1 MLFQGGAYEAEDV
14 LGAGYGMLEY
24 QLSQRIRFIGGA
36 RLEYSHLQLDAAPTF
51 GAPIRATPSY
61 TDVLPAV
68 AFNVALTDNQ
78 ALRVSASQTLARPE
92 YREVA
97 PIEYRTRNGEV
108 LRGNADLQRTLIQ
121 NADVRWE
128 WYPNPGEALSVAV
141 FAKRFDD
148 PIERTYRLTSGTRS
162 TTFENADGAF
172 NYGLELEARKGLGFL
187 SERLVGVALFSNVTV
202 MESEIDLANVAASN
216 PNRAMVGQA
225 PYVVNAG
232 MTYATESGRLS
243 GTVLY
248 NVVGR
253 RIYAASLPPLPDVFE
268 EARHALD
275 LSLRVPVSSAL
286 QLKLDAKNLLD
297 DPYEVTQGEVLREF
311 YTAGRV
317 FSAGFTWQ
325 P

>member
-1 MLFQGGAYEAEDV
+1 VTL
-14 LGAGYGMLEY
+14 
-24 QLSQRIRFIGGA
+24 
-36 RLEYSHLQLDAAPTF
+36 
-51 GAPIRATPSY
+51 TP
-61 TDVLPAV
+61 
-68 AFNVALTDNQ
+68 NQ
-78 ALRVSASQTLARPE
+78 ALRLSASQTLARPE

-108 LRGNADLQRTLIQ
+108 VRGNAELRRTLIQ

-128 WYPNPGEALSVAV
+128 WYPNPGEALSVAL

-148 PIERTYRLTSGTRS
+148 PIERTYRLTSGTRG

-187 SERLVGVALFSNVTV
+187 RDGLAGVALFSNLTV
-202 MESEIDLANVAASN
+202 MESEIDLASVASAN

-232 MTYATESGRLS
+232 MTYASESGRLS

-253 RIYAASLPPLPDVFE
+253 RIYAASLPPLPDVYE
-268 EARHALD
+268 EARRALD
-275 LSLRVPVSSAL
+275 LSLRVPVSRAL
-286 QLKLDAKNLLD
+286 QLKLDAKNLVD
-297 DPYEVTQGEVLREF
+297 DPYEITQGTVLREF
-311 YTAGRV
+311 YETGRV